1 MAAPEGRIGD
11 KQSMLRGIAARLWWM
26 LFGNVLLA
34 FCAIFIFQNGGGFLQ
49 TTDWVFWIV
58 LVSMVLVRY
67 VDIKFLDGCTA
78 TGARASIKGWG
89 RYTVLLTACSIALWV
104 LAHVAG
110 HLVAA
115 RTAQS

>member
-34 FCAIFIFQNGGGFLQ
+34 LCAIFIFQSGGGFLQ
-49 TTDWVFWIV
+49 TADWVFWIILASLV
-58 LVSMVLVRY
+58 LIRY
-67 VDIKFLDGCTA
+67 VDIKSLDGCTA
-78 TGARASIKGWG
+78 IGARASTKNWV
-89 RYTVLLTACSIALWV
+89 RYVVLLTACSAALWV

-110 HLVAA
+110 HQYAMRVAH
-115 RTAQS
+115 S